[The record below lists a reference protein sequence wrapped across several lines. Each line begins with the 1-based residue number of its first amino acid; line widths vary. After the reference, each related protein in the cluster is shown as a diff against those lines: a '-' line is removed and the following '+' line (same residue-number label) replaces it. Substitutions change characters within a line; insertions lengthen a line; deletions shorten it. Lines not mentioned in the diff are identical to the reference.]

1 MTVSNNPS
9 QHRRTLSARRLTLLG
24 SVAGLGVAVLIG
36 GAGGYRPMGLPAWT
50 PSAHAAADAA
60 QSPTSFADI
69 VAKVKPAVIS
79 VRVKIDESARTA
91 HMNQNG
97 DDENVIP
104 FEPGSPM
111 EKFFRQFGPPGM
123 PKGMPHGEQTITG
136 EAPSIKIA
144 V

>member
-24 SVAGLGVAVLIG
+24 SVAGLGLAVLV
-36 GAGGYRPMGLPAWT
+36 AGPTGYLPVSVPAWT

-60 QSPTSFADI
+60 QSPAGFADI